1 MGRKAIAL
9 KIASIALAGIAFAS
23 VGEPKAAVRTE
34 LAVVPDCW
42 PVGGVARVVS
52 GRPVV
57 HVNGTEK
64 PRRLKRGDFV
74 STDKY
79 GVADICLAQYGA
91 WCRLRPKSVVRVLP
105 PNPDI
110 LIRLGKAKLSCG
122 MHDTKVN
129 VEHDGNGWYLS
140 KNPPRATRLASA
152 AGVTGDPLFSIDAA
166 KGQAVVKLKRG
177 AALVA
182 GGKQGVGATVV
193 LGRDQQVRA
202 PASGKPDHPKNID
215 LTATE
220 KKDLDKLNRALPRDT
235 DHQAPD
241 VHFDER
247 PPEGLT
253 IRRFATFKFSSSEA
267 GVSFSCAL
275 DSNDFRLC
283 NQNEQIRTPRL
294 GGGTH
299 TFSVRV
305 TDSSGNRRDIA
316 ATWTIDGSR
325 IVFESFRDGNPELY
339 SEDPDGENQVRL
351 TNNLL
356 SDEHPDWG
364 PDQKRIVFDRLDEKQ
379 RLDIWTMN
387 ADGTGEARLTNDGA
401 DRNPSWSPDGTRI
414 AFEIGPK
421 EPIGHRQIYVMNA
434 DGSGGKTQLTFDP
447 CQSCTTDNLD
457 PAWAPDSKQIVFAS
471 NRGGSLD
478 VYVMNAD
485 GSGQRALTKDPTNEF
500 GPSWSRDGLIA
511 YHSNRGVSQNIYV
524 MSPDGSGVRQVTT
537 SERND
542 TNPSWAPDSRHLVFA
557 SDRDPNAELQLYV
570 VDTLSPDDLTR
581 IPAPSTRANYAA
593 DW

>member
-9 KIASIALAGIAFAS
+9 KVASIALAGIAFAS
-23 VGEPKAAVRTE
+23 VSEPKAAVRAE
-34 LAVVPDCW
+34 LATVPDCW
-42 PVGGVARVVS
+42 PIGGVARVVS

-57 HVNGTEK
+57 RVNGNEK

-74 STDKY
+74 RTDKY
-79 GVADICLAQYGA
+79 GVADICLAQNSA
-91 WCRLRPKSVVRVLP
+91 WCRLRPKSVIRVLP
-105 PNPDI
+105 PRRKDI

-122 MHDTKVN
+122 MRDARVIVDHDR
-129 VEHDGNGWYLS
+129 NGWYLS
-140 KNPPRATRLASA
+140 NHPPSAKRLASA

-166 KGQAVVKLKRG
+166 KSQAVVKLKRG

-182 GGKQGVGATVV
+182 GGKQGAGATVV
-193 LGRDQQVRA
+193 LGRRQQVTT
-202 PASGKPDHPKNID
+202 PASGIPAQPKEIH
-215 LTATE
+215 LTPAE
-220 KKDLDKLNRALPRDT
+220 NKILGVLGRALPPDT
-235 DHQAPD
+235 DHQAPH
-241 VHFDER
+241 VQFDEQ
-247 PPEGLT
+247 PPERSS
-253 IRRFATFKFSSSEA
+253 IRQPAIFKFSSSEA
-267 GVSFSCAL
+267 GVTFSCAL
-275 DSNDFRLC
+275 DSKDFRLC
-283 NQNEQIRTPRL
+283 NQNEQIRIPPPSA
-294 GGGTH
+294 GTH
-299 TFSVRV
+299 TFYVRV
-305 TDSSGNRRDIA
+305 TDSSGNARVES

-364 PDQKRIVFDRLDEKQ
+364 PDQKRIVFDHLDEKQ
-379 RLDIWTMN
+379 SLDIWTMN
-387 ADGTGEARLTNDGA
+387 ADGTGEARLTTDGA

-414 AFEIGPK
+414 AFEIGP
-421 EPIGHRQIYVMNA
+421 IGHRQIYVMNA
-434 DGSGGKTQLTFDP
+434 DGSDKTPLTSDP
-447 CQSCTTDNLD
+447 CPSCPTDNLD
-457 PAWAPDSKQIVFAS
+457 PAWAPDSKRIVFAS

-485 GSGQRALTKDPTNEF
+485 GSGQTALTNDPTNEF
-500 GPSWSRDGLIA
+500 GPSWSPDGKLIA

-524 MSPDGSGVRQVTT
+524 MSPDGSGGRHVTT

-570 VDTLSPDDLTR
+570 VDALSPDEPTR
-581 IPAPSTRANYAA
+581 IPAPSTRANFAA